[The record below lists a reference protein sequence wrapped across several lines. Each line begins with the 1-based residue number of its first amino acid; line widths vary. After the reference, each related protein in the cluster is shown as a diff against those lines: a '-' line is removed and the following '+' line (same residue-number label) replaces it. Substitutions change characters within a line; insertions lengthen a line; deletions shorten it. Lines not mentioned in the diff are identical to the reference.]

1 VKGKKIGNRWVL
13 RLDKGDEIIES
24 LTNFLK
30 DNKIV
35 SGYLTG
41 IGATNDVK
49 IGLFNTKDKRYIT
62 KTLKGDYEIT
72 SLMGNISLQNGEIK
86 LHLHITIADE
96 ELKAYGGHLYFA
108 KISAVCE
115 IFIEEFPE
123 ILKRKEDIKTG
134 LNLLEF

>member
-96 ELKAYGGHLYFA
+96 ELKASGGHLYFA
-108 KISAVCE
+108 KINAVCE